1 MLERLISIIYILMN
15 KGTVTAGELAER
27 FEVSTRTIYRDI
39 EALSIAGIPVYCR
52 KGKNGG
58 ICLTEEF
65 VLNKMLITKEEQ
77 QEILA
82 ALVGLQETE
91 VSDGNRE
98 QETLKKLGEFFQTE
112 PVPWVQIDLSD
123 WSGLRKQMY
132 EDIKRA
138 ILTRH
143 VIEFDYYGQ
152 NRPMSHRVVE
162 PVQLQFKEYTWYL
175 RAYCRERQDFRT
187 FKLFRMQRLCVQAE
201 TFVPK
206 REPAL
211 LHSAK
216 TDGSTSVEPQAQEQ
230 EFPVTPLT
238 IWIDKKEDTDYMK
251 GIIENA
257 AEIKVVG
264 IIKPNKESVTAS
276 NSSAG
281 MIGYTHEL
289 TKYLINKV
297 NDTEIA
303 KQQISIP
310 EINVFT
316 GTEFSKNEKFDM
328 TNLTREQRAYFSSLS
343 SEELA
348 EYIASYTKNANT
360 TYEENLKKLENSV

>member
-39 EALSIAGIPVYCR
+39 EALSIAGIPVYCK

-58 ICLTEEF
+58 ISLTEEF

-77 QEILA
+77 QKILA

-98 QETLKKLGEFFQTE
+98 QEILKKLGEFFQTE

-138 ILTRH
+138 ILTRR

-175 RAYCRERQDFRT
+175 RAYCRERKDFRT
-187 FKLFRMQRLCVQAE
+187 FKLFRMQRLCVQE
-201 TFVPK
+201 KTFVPK
-206 REPAL
+206 REPRENEWEKETVTGEENDI
-211 LHSAK
+211 SAK
-216 TDGSTSVEPQAQEQ
+216 VEQQAPEQ

-238 IWIDKKEDTDYMK
+238 IWIDKKEAYRIYDRFDESELEQLPDGNFLAHCAYPLDEWVYSLILWFGPSAKVLEPESIKEEVRNRIKKMV
-251 GIIENA
+251 
-257 AEIKVVG
+257 EIY
-264 IIKPNKESVTAS
+264 N
-276 NSSAG
+276 
-281 MIGYTHEL
+281 
-289 TKYLINKV
+289 
-297 NDTEIA
+297 
-303 KQQISIP
+303 
-310 EINVFT
+310 
-316 GTEFSKNEKFDM
+316 
-328 TNLTREQRAYFSSLS
+328 
-343 SEELA
+343 
-348 EYIASYTKNANT
+348 
-360 TYEENLKKLENSV
+360 

>member
-39 EALSIAGIPVYCR
+39 EALSIAGIPVYCK

-58 ICLTEEF
+58 VSLTEEF

-82 ALVGLQETE
+82 ALVGLQEME
-91 VSDGNRE
+91 VSDGNKE
-98 QETLKKLGEFFQTE
+98 QETLQKLGEFFQAE
-112 PVPWVQIDLSD
+112 PVPWVNIDLSD

-143 VIEFDYYGQ
+143 VVEFDYYGQ

-187 FKLFRMQRLCVQAE
+187 FKLFRMQRLEVQE
-201 TFVPK
+201 NTFVPK
-206 REPAL
+206 QERKENRKENL
-211 LHSAK
+211 KESVEIN
-216 TDGSTSVEPQAQEQ
+216 GSTDVESRTQEP

-238 IWIDKKEDTDYMK
+238 IWIDKREAYRIYDRFDESELEQLPDGNFLAHCAYPLDEWVYSLILWF
-251 GIIENA
+251 GPSA
-257 AEIKVVG
+257 KVLEPEFIRDEV
-264 IIKPNKESVTAS
+264 IRRIRKMS
-276 NSSAG
+276 
-281 MIGYTHEL
+281 EL
-289 TKYLINKV
+289 NFQLFLN
-297 NDTEIA
+297 
-303 KQQISIP
+303 
-310 EINVFT
+310 F
-316 GTEFSKNEKFDM
+316 
-328 TNLTREQRAYFSSLS
+328 
-343 SEELA
+343 
-348 EYIASYTKNANT
+348 
-360 TYEENLKKLENSV
+360 

>member
-39 EALSIAGIPVYCR
+39 EALSIAGIPVYCK

-112 PVPWVQIDLSD
+112 PVPWVNIDLSD

-211 LHSAK
+211 LQKDEVAGK
-216 TDGSTSVEPQAQEQ
+216 AEKSVEMHDSTRVELQTQEQ

-238 IWIDKKEDTDYMK
+238 IWIDKKEAYRIYDRFDESELEQLPDGNFLAHCAYPLDEWVYSLILWFGPSAKVLEPEFIRDEVQKRIKKMM
-251 GIIENA
+251 ENY
-257 AEIKVVG
+257 
-264 IIKPNKESVTAS
+264 N
-276 NSSAG
+276 
-281 MIGYTHEL
+281 
-289 TKYLINKV
+289 
-297 NDTEIA
+297 
-303 KQQISIP
+303 
-310 EINVFT
+310 
-316 GTEFSKNEKFDM
+316 
-328 TNLTREQRAYFSSLS
+328 
-343 SEELA
+343 
-348 EYIASYTKNANT
+348 
-360 TYEENLKKLENSV
+360 

>member
-1 MLERLISIIYILMN
+1 MLERLISMIYILMN

-39 EALSIAGIPVYCR
+39 EALSIAGIPVYCK

-58 ICLTEEF
+58 ISLTEEF

-82 ALVGLQETE
+82 ALVGLKETE
-91 VSDGNRE
+91 VSDGNKE
-98 QETLKKLGEFFQTE
+98 EETLKKLGEFFKTE
-112 PVPWVQIDLSD
+112 PVPWVTIDLSD

-175 RAYCRERQDFRT
+175 RAYCRERKDYRM
-187 FKLFRMQRLCVQAE
+187 FKLFRMQRLEVQEE

-206 REPAL
+206 REPSLFQKDEVVGEAEK
-211 LHSAK
+211 SAK
-216 TDGSTSVEPQAQEQ
+216 TVVSTKVECQTPEQ
-230 EFPVTPLT
+230 EFPVTPLN
-238 IWIDKKEDTDYMK
+238 IWIDKKEAYRIYDRFDETELEQLQDGNFLAHCAYPLDEWVYSLILWFGPSAKVLEPEFIREEVQNRIKKMM
-251 GIIENA
+251 ENY
-257 AEIKVVG
+257 
-264 IIKPNKESVTAS
+264 N
-276 NSSAG
+276 
-281 MIGYTHEL
+281 
-289 TKYLINKV
+289 
-297 NDTEIA
+297 
-303 KQQISIP
+303 
-310 EINVFT
+310 
-316 GTEFSKNEKFDM
+316 
-328 TNLTREQRAYFSSLS
+328 
-343 SEELA
+343 
-348 EYIASYTKNANT
+348 
-360 TYEENLKKLENSV
+360 

>member
-1 MLERLISIIYILMN
+1 MLERLMSIIYIVLN

-39 EALSIAGIPVYCR
+39 EALSVAGIPVYCK

-58 ICLTEEF
+58 ISLTEEF
-65 VLNKMLITKEEQ
+65 VLNKMLITEEEQ

-91 VSDGNRE
+91 VSDGNKE
-98 QETLKKLGEFFQTE
+98 QENLKKLGEFFHTE
-112 PVPWVQIDLSD
+112 PIPWVDIDLSD

-143 VIEFDYYGQ
+143 VVEFDYYGQ

-175 RAYCRERQDFRT
+175 RAYCRERNDFRT
-187 FKLFRMQRLCVQAE
+187 FKLFRMQRLMVQKE

-206 REPAL
+206 KEPWENRQEKE
-211 LHSAK
+211 AK
-216 TDGSTSVEPQAQEQ
+216 IQEQ

-238 IWIDKKEDTDYMK
+238 IWIDKKEAYRIYDRFDESELKQLPDGNFLAHCAYPLDEWVYSLILWFGPSAKVLEPDFIREEVQNRIKKMM
-251 GIIENA
+251 ENY
-257 AEIKVVG
+257 
-264 IIKPNKESVTAS
+264 N
-276 NSSAG
+276 
-281 MIGYTHEL
+281 
-289 TKYLINKV
+289 
-297 NDTEIA
+297 
-303 KQQISIP
+303 
-310 EINVFT
+310 
-316 GTEFSKNEKFDM
+316 
-328 TNLTREQRAYFSSLS
+328 
-343 SEELA
+343 
-348 EYIASYTKNANT
+348 
-360 TYEENLKKLENSV
+360 

>member
-39 EALSIAGIPVYCR
+39 EALSIAGIPVYCK

-58 ICLTEEF
+58 ISLTEEF

-82 ALVGLQETE
+82 ALVGLKETE
-91 VSDGNRE
+91 VSDGSKE
-98 QETLKKLGEFFQTE
+98 EETLRKLGEFFQAE
-112 PVPWVQIDLSD
+112 PVPWVNIDLSD

-162 PVQLQFKEYTWYL
+162 PIQLQFKEYTWYL
-175 RAYCRERQDFRT
+175 RAYCRERKDFRT
-187 FKLFRMQRLCVQAE
+187 FKLFRIQRLEVQEE

-206 REPAL
+206 RETRENERNAE
-211 LHSAK
+211 SAENN
-216 TDGSTSVEPQAQEQ
+216 GSTDVEQQATEQ

-238 IWIDKKEDTDYMK
+238 IWIDKKEAYRIYDRFDESELEQLPDGNFLAHCAYPLDEWVYSLILWF
-251 GIIENA
+251 GPSA
-257 AEIKVVG
+257 KVLEPEFIREEVQNR
-264 IIKPNKESVTAS
+264 IIK
-276 NSSAG
+276 
-281 MIGYTHEL
+281 M
-289 TKYLINKV
+289 
-297 NDTEIA
+297 
-303 KQQISIP
+303 
-310 EINVFT
+310 
-316 GTEFSKNEKFDM
+316 M
-328 TNLTREQRAYFSSLS
+328 
-343 SEELA
+343 
-348 EYIASYTKNANT
+348 
-360 TYEENLKKLENSV
+360 ENYN

>member
-58 ICLTEEF
+58 ISLTEEF

-82 ALVGLQETE
+82 ALVGLKETE

-132 EDIKRA
+132 EEIKRA

-187 FKLFRMQRLCVQAE
+187 FKLFRMQRLCVQE
-201 TFVPK
+201 ENFVPK
-206 REPAL
+206 RAPRENEWEKEAVRGAE
-211 LHSAK
+211 SEENG
-216 TDGSTSVEPQAQEQ
+216 GSTKVEQQTPEQ

-238 IWIDKKEDTDYMK
+238 IWIDKKEAYRIYDRFDESELEQLPDGNFLAHCAYPLDEWVYSLILWFGPSAKVLEPEFIRDEVQNRIKKMM
-251 GIIENA
+251 ENY
-257 AEIKVVG
+257 
-264 IIKPNKESVTAS
+264 N
-276 NSSAG
+276 
-281 MIGYTHEL
+281 
-289 TKYLINKV
+289 
-297 NDTEIA
+297 
-303 KQQISIP
+303 
-310 EINVFT
+310 
-316 GTEFSKNEKFDM
+316 
-328 TNLTREQRAYFSSLS
+328 
-343 SEELA
+343 
-348 EYIASYTKNANT
+348 
-360 TYEENLKKLENSV
+360 

>member
-1 MLERLISIIYILMN
+1 MLERLISMIYILMN

-39 EALSIAGIPVYCR
+39 EALSIAGIPVYCK

-58 ICLTEEF
+58 ISLTEEF

-82 ALVGLQETE
+82 ALVGLKETE
-91 VSDGNRE
+91 VSDENRE

-112 PVPWVQIDLSD
+112 PVPWVNIDLSD

-138 ILTRH
+138 ILTHH

-175 RAYCRERQDFRT
+175 RAYCRERKDFRT
-187 FKLFRMQRLCVQAE
+187 FKLFRMQRLYVQEE

-206 REPAL
+206 RESSL
-211 LHSAK
+211 LQKDEIVGEAEKSAK
-216 TDGSTSVEPQAQEQ
+216 TVVSTKVECQTPKQ

-238 IWIDKKEDTDYMK
+238 IWIDKKEAYRIYDRFDESELEQLPDGNFLAHCAYPLDEWVYNLILWFGPSAKVLEPEFIRDEVHERIKKMM
-251 GIIENA
+251 ENY
-257 AEIKVVG
+257 
-264 IIKPNKESVTAS
+264 N
-276 NSSAG
+276 
-281 MIGYTHEL
+281 
-289 TKYLINKV
+289 
-297 NDTEIA
+297 
-303 KQQISIP
+303 
-310 EINVFT
+310 
-316 GTEFSKNEKFDM
+316 
-328 TNLTREQRAYFSSLS
+328 
-343 SEELA
+343 
-348 EYIASYTKNANT
+348 
-360 TYEENLKKLENSV
+360 

>member
-39 EALSIAGIPVYCR
+39 EALSIAGIPVYCK

-58 ICLTEEF
+58 ISLTEEF

-91 VSDGNRE
+91 VSDGTKE
-98 QETLKKLGEFFQTE
+98 QETLKKLGEFFQAE
-112 PVPWVQIDLSD
+112 PVPWVNIDLSD

-138 ILTRH
+138 ILTHH

-162 PVQLQFKEYTWYL
+162 PIQLQFKEYTWYL

-187 FKLFRMQRLCVQAE
+187 FKLFRMQRLEVQE
-201 TFVPK
+201 NTFVPK
-206 REPAL
+206 QEPRENGRGAE
-211 LHSAK
+211 SAEIN
-216 TDGSTSVEPQAQEQ
+216 GSTFVEPQMQQQ

-238 IWIDKKEDTDYMK
+238 IWIDKKEAYRIYDRFDESELEQLPDGNFLAHCAYPLDEWVYSLILWFGPSAKVLEPEFIREEVQNRIKKMM
-251 GIIENA
+251 EN
-257 AEIKVVG
+257 
-264 IIKPNKESVTAS
+264 
-276 NSSAG
+276 
-281 MIGYTHEL
+281 Y
-289 TKYLINKV
+289 
-297 NDTEIA
+297 
-303 KQQISIP
+303 KQ
-310 EINVFT
+310 F
-316 GTEFSKNEKFDM
+316 
-328 TNLTREQRAYFSSLS
+328 
-343 SEELA
+343 
-348 EYIASYTKNANT
+348 
-360 TYEENLKKLENSV
+360 

>member
-1 MLERLISIIYILMN
+1 MHGSRKEEMLMLERLISIIYILMN

-39 EALSIAGIPVYCR
+39 EALSIAGIPVYCK

-58 ICLTEEF
+58 ISLTEEF

-91 VSDGNRE
+91 AVEDNRE
-98 QETLKKLGEFFQTE
+98 QEILKKLGEFFQAE
-112 PVPWVQIDLSD
+112 PIPWVNIDLSD

-138 ILTRH
+138 ILTHH

-162 PVQLQFKEYTWYL
+162 PMQLQFKEYTWYL

-187 FKLFRMQRLCVQAE
+187 FKLFRMQRLSVQE
-201 TFVPK
+201 TTFAPK
-206 REPAL
+206 TEPVQQI
-211 LHSAK
+211 
-216 TDGSTSVEPQAQEQ
+216 VETESSGQ

-238 IWIDKKEDTDYMK
+238 IWIDKKESYRIYDRFDESELEQLPDGNFLAHCAYPLDEWVYSLILWFGPSAKVLEPEFIRVEVQNRIKQMM
-251 GIIENA
+251 EN
-257 AEIKVVG
+257 
-264 IIKPNKESVTAS
+264 
-276 NSSAG
+276 
-281 MIGYTHEL
+281 Y
-289 TKYLINKV
+289 
-297 NDTEIA
+297 
-303 KQQISIP
+303 
-310 EINVFT
+310 
-316 GTEFSKNEKFDM
+316 
-328 TNLTREQRAYFSSLS
+328 EQG
-343 SEELA
+343 
-348 EYIASYTKNANT
+348 
-360 TYEENLKKLENSV
+360 

>member
-39 EALSIAGIPVYCR
+39 EALSIAGIPVYCK

-82 ALVGLQETE
+82 ALVGLKETE
-91 VSDGNRE
+91 VSDEDRE

-112 PVPWVQIDLSD
+112 PVPWVNIDLSD

-138 ILTRH
+138 ILTHH

-187 FKLFRMQRLCVQAE
+187 FKLFRMQRLCVQTE

-206 REPAL
+206 REPVL

-216 TDGSTSVEPQAQEQ
+216 TDGSTSVEPQAQAP

-238 IWIDKKEDTDYMK
+238 IWIDKKETYRIYDRFDESELEQLPDGNFLAHCAYPLDEWVYSLILWFGPSAKVLEPEFIRDEVHERIKKMM
-251 GIIENA
+251 ENY
-257 AEIKVVG
+257 
-264 IIKPNKESVTAS
+264 N
-276 NSSAG
+276 
-281 MIGYTHEL
+281 
-289 TKYLINKV
+289 
-297 NDTEIA
+297 
-303 KQQISIP
+303 
-310 EINVFT
+310 
-316 GTEFSKNEKFDM
+316 
-328 TNLTREQRAYFSSLS
+328 
-343 SEELA
+343 
-348 EYIASYTKNANT
+348 
-360 TYEENLKKLENSV
+360 

>member
-39 EALSIAGIPVYCR
+39 EALSIAGIPVYCK

-112 PVPWVQIDLSD
+112 PVPWVNIDLSD

-211 LHSAK
+211 LQKDEVAGK
-216 TDGSTSVEPQAQEQ
+216 AEKSVEMHDSTRVELQTQEQ

-238 IWIDKKEDTDYMK
+238 IWIDKKEAYRIYDRFDESELEQLPDGNFLARCAYPLDEWVYSLILWFGPSAKVLEPEFIREEVQNRIKKMM
-251 GIIENA
+251 ENY
-257 AEIKVVG
+257 
-264 IIKPNKESVTAS
+264 N
-276 NSSAG
+276 
-281 MIGYTHEL
+281 
-289 TKYLINKV
+289 
-297 NDTEIA
+297 
-303 KQQISIP
+303 
-310 EINVFT
+310 
-316 GTEFSKNEKFDM
+316 
-328 TNLTREQRAYFSSLS
+328 
-343 SEELA
+343 
-348 EYIASYTKNANT
+348 
-360 TYEENLKKLENSV
+360 

>member
-39 EALSIAGIPVYCR
+39 EALSIAGIPVYCK

-58 ICLTEEF
+58 ISLTEEF

-143 VIEFDYYGQ
+143 VVEFDYYGQ

-175 RAYCRERQDFRT
+175 RAYCRERKDFRT
-187 FKLFRMQRLCVQAE
+187 FKLFRMQRLCVREE

-206 REPAL
+206 REPRENEWE
-211 LHSAK
+211 K
-216 TDGSTSVEPQAQEQ
+216 ETVTGEENDISTKVEQQAPEQ
-230 EFPVTPLT
+230 EFPVIPLT
-238 IWIDKKEDTDYMK
+238 IWIDKKEAYRIYDRFDESELEQLPDGNFLAHCAYPLDEWVYSLILWFGPSAKVLEPESIREEVRNRIKKMV
-251 GIIENA
+251 
-257 AEIKVVG
+257 EIY
-264 IIKPNKESVTAS
+264 N
-276 NSSAG
+276 
-281 MIGYTHEL
+281 
-289 TKYLINKV
+289 
-297 NDTEIA
+297 
-303 KQQISIP
+303 
-310 EINVFT
+310 
-316 GTEFSKNEKFDM
+316 
-328 TNLTREQRAYFSSLS
+328 
-343 SEELA
+343 
-348 EYIASYTKNANT
+348 
-360 TYEENLKKLENSV
+360 

>member
-1 MLERLISIIYILMN
+1 MLERLISMIYILMN

-39 EALSIAGIPVYCR
+39 EALSIAGIPVYCK

-58 ICLTEEF
+58 ISLTEEF

-82 ALVGLQETE
+82 ALVGLKETE
-91 VSDGNRE
+91 VSDENRE
-98 QETLKKLGEFFQTE
+98 QETLKKLGDFFQTE
-112 PVPWVQIDLSD
+112 PVPWVNIDLSD

-138 ILTRH
+138 ILTHH

-175 RAYCRERQDFRT
+175 RAYCRERKDFRT
-187 FKLFRMQRLCVQAE
+187 FKLFRMQRLEVQEE

-206 REPAL
+206 REPSL
-211 LHSAK
+211 LQKDEIVGEAEKSAK
-216 TDGSTSVEPQAQEQ
+216 TVVSTKVECQTPEP

-238 IWIDKKEDTDYMK
+238 IWIDKKEAYRIYDRFDESELEQLPDGNFLAHCAYPLDEWVYSLILWFGPSAKVLEPEFIRDEVHERIKKMM
-251 GIIENA
+251 ENY
-257 AEIKVVG
+257 
-264 IIKPNKESVTAS
+264 N
-276 NSSAG
+276 
-281 MIGYTHEL
+281 
-289 TKYLINKV
+289 
-297 NDTEIA
+297 
-303 KQQISIP
+303 
-310 EINVFT
+310 
-316 GTEFSKNEKFDM
+316 
-328 TNLTREQRAYFSSLS
+328 
-343 SEELA
+343 
-348 EYIASYTKNANT
+348 
-360 TYEENLKKLENSV
+360 